1 MQTARSL
8 SVFRT
13 FHPGLC
19 VKTGS
24 GLKGSKNG
32 QGPDGLDAV
41 VIHATDDGTLD
52 LGVSVGRG
60 ERNRPKR
67 LLAGH
72 FSNYGS

>member
-1 MQTARSL
+1 MTDL
-8 SVFRT
+8 YLN
-13 FHPGLC
+13 GI
-19 VKTGS
+19 TGCFLENR
-24 GLKGSKNG
+24 LKGSKNG